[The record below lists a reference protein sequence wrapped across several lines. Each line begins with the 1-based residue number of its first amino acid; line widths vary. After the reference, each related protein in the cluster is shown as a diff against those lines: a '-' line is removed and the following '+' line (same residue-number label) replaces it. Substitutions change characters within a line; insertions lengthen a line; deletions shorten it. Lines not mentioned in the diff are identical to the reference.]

1 MTNRNETSL
10 ILRLVVGGYLV
21 YLAYN
26 LISGQLR
33 GDTGM
38 SALVGY
44 GAGAVLGLFGLGFCF
59 YAWKLYQK
67 QRSAQQSEETS
78 SEENP

>member
-1 MTNRNETSL
+1 MNRDETSL
-10 ILRLVVGGYLV
+10 ILRIVVGGYLV

-38 SALVGY
+38 SPLVGY
-44 GAGAVLGLFGLGFCF
+44 GAGAAMGLFGLGFCV
-59 YAWKLYQK
+59 YAWKFYQK
-67 QRSAQQSEETS
+67 QRSAQQDEDSS
-78 SEENP
+78 SEENQ

>member
-1 MTNRNETSL
+1 MNRNESSL

-33 GDTGM
+33 GETGM
-38 SALVGY
+38 SPLVGY
-44 GAGAVLGLFGLGFCF
+44 GAGGVIGLFGLGFCI
-59 YAWKLYQK
+59 YAWKFYQK
-67 QRSAQQSEETS
+67 QRSAQQDEDSS
-78 SEENP
+78 SEEEE